1 MTPFQLAVLAQAPCS
16 STMAGLG
23 PLPGTARA
31 VVWAEAIWLRETIR
45 AAMATARAGMMRRG
59 LAWRAARAMF
69 TVSSLSGMP
78 SVRSVALEALTG
90 KSLFRLCRRKLS
102 SGIRNVTAV
111 LSIAL
116 DHRCVKRSARSCR
129 WSGRPRAPRDRRKPA
144 GQRHA
149 CARAS
154 GLLGYE
160 RQAAATVAGP
170 GP

>member
-45 AAMATARAGMMRRG
+45 AAMV
-59 LAWRAARAMF
+59 